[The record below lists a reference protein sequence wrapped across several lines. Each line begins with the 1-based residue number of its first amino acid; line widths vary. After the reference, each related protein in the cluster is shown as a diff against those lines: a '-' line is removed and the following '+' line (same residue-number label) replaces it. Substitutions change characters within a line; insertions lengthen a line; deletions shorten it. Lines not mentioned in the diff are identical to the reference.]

1 MLDHENELTAK
12 VHRGRLLRQIEEGL
26 AHSRELIAQI
36 EDVRRNRSARLTQ
49 AAA

>member
-1 MLDHENELTAK
+1 MLDHERELTAK
-12 VHRGRLLRQIEEGL
+12 AQREKLLHQIEDSL

>member
-1 MLDHENELTAK
+1 MLDHERELTAK
-12 VHRGRLLRQIEEGL
+12 AQREKLLRQIEDCL